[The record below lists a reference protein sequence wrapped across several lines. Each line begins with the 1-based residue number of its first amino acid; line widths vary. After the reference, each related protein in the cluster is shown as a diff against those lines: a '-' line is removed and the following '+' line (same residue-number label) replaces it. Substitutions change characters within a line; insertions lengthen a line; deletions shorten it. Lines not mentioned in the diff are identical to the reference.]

1 MVQWEKLWSMFTSN
15 NLASRPTWPLPV
27 IWSEAFPPSELHQ
40 PSFPHKDIVRIHWE
54 SGYES
59 DRNGLILIVV
69 QLLCFCYSLNWTA
82 NCMLSSRILKHTT
95 QWSKPWSPTM
105 KQYEAALHQALL
117 PDSFRSTTFWTMW
130 HYDGCHCDSWSA
142 QKAWN
147 VTFLNRL
154 RHEKREEEN
163 TFVNRQSGAHF
174 LRACFE
180 SLWKYSYSPITG
192 SYVPW
197 EACTATHLR
206 TASPRASH
214 SWTADSER
222 VGQGNHFLT

>member
-1 MVQWEKLWSMFTSN
+1 MVQWEKLWSMFTAN
-15 NLASRPTWPLPV
+15 NSASRSAWPLPV
-27 IWSEAFPPSELHQ
+27 IWSEALPPSALHQ
-40 PSFPHKDIVRIHWE
+40 PCFPHKDIVRIHWE

-59 DRNGLILIVV
+59 DRSGLILIVV
-69 QLLCFCYSLNWTA
+69 LLLCFCYSLNWTA

-154 RHEKREEEN
+154 RHEKREEN

-174 LRACFE
+174 LVLVLKACGSTAIHP
-180 SLWKYSYSPITG
+180 SLDLTSLGKHALPHVCGLRHPGPHTLGLLILRGLGGG
-192 SYVPW
+192 S
-197 EACTATHLR
+197 T
-206 TASPRASH
+206 
-214 SWTADSER
+214 
-222 VGQGNHFLT
+222 F